1 MSDDNIWS
9 DEWGDQG
16 PDWSGGGG
24 RGKRL
29 PRGEGLGATVYELDP
44 GNFVVYHFHHRS
56 EELLIVLRGHPTLRT
71 PERERRLEEG
81 DAIHFPVGPAG
92 AHALK
97 NETDGPGRYLMAST
111 QGAPEVAEYPDL
123 GQITVQAPTGSQT
136 GDRLWFI
143 YDVPVDTD

>member
-56 EELLIVLRGHPTLRT
+56 EELLIVLRGNPTLRT
-71 PERERRLEEG
+71 PEEERGLEEG
-81 DAIHFPVGPAG
+81 EAIHLPVGPAG

-97 NETDGPGRYLMAST
+97 NETDGPVRYLMTST